1 MKVSFKLICILIL
14 LVQTCST
21 CGRRI
26 KCPFQYLYHFGDGVT
41 DIGNSIRVFPWG
53 PSNPAARYPYGTTYP
68 GVPTGRW
75 SDGLI
80 DFDYSWL
87 PHVIPFLSMNALNA
101 SKSYDGVIFSVARSP
116 VLDTTF
122 FRTKHVTI
130 PSYAVSLQKQLSWFK
145 TYLTSVCS
153 TTQDCANRL
162 RKSLILM
169 GDIEGNDIGYPL
181 AQGKSIAKVK
191 SYVPFVIR
199 AIIKATTELINM
211 GATLIII
218 PGNSPIGCYPY
229 ILTALRTNDPTAYD
243 DLGCLKNVND
253 LILSKNN
260 DLQNAIKGLN
270 RRFPNV
276 NIIFGNFYNG
286 VIDILRE
293 ASTDSERSM
302 ALKAC
307 CGIGGKYNYN
317 SERFCGSP
325 GVPVCH
331 NPEKYIFWDGLHFT
345 QEAYDRI
352 EYDLIQP
359 ALKTLNCTRRITSNF
374 M

>member
-1 MKVSFKLICILIL
+1 M
-14 LVQTCST
+14 
-21 CGRRI
+21 
-26 KCPFQYLYHFGDGVT
+26 
-41 DIGNSIRVFPWG
+41 W
-53 PSNPAARYPYGTTYP
+53 
-68 GVPTGRW
+68 
-75 SDGLI
+75 
-80 DFDYSWL
+80 
-87 PHVIPFLSMNALNA
+87 
-101 SKSYDGVIFSVARSP
+101 
-116 VLDTTF
+116 
-122 FRTKHVTI
+122 
-130 PSYAVSLQKQLSWFK
+130 
-145 TYLTSVCS
+145 
-153 TTQDCANRL
+153 L

-293 ASTDSERSM
+293 ASTG
-302 ALKAC
+302 KC
-307 CGIGGKYNYN
+307 CVVLWFRK
-317 SERFCGSP
+317 F
-325 GVPVCH
+325 
-331 NPEKYIFWDGLHFT
+331 IF
-345 QEAYDRI
+345 
-352 EYDLIQP
+352 
-359 ALKTLNCTRRITSNF
+359 
-374 M
+374 